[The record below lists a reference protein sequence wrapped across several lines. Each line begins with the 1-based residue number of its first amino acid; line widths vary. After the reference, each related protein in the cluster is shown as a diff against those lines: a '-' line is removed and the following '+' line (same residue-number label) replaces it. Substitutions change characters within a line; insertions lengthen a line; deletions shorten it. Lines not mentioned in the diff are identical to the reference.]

1 MPSPCTA
8 GQTSQVCPVLCE
20 RPALGGHA
28 IFRVEGSVKLIDPR
42 RIGYES
48 SAPWTPLDS
57 LANRYSCPSEDVQ
70 L

>member
-1 MPSPCTA
+1 MWVEGAEAMPSPCTA

-42 RIGYES
+42 RIGYDLLRDVDF
-48 SAPWTPLDS
+48 PDF
-57 LANRYSCPSEDVQ
+57 PSE
-70 L
+70 